1 MKKKILF
8 VIPDFYIGGTNKS
21 LENLLLLIDS
31 NIYEIRIFSLYEDGD
46 FYYKEKVF
54 KPYLIKKS
62 LFYRLFHDH
71 FWFRKFSTLFS
82 LLFRCNASR
91 LLHKFEINR
100 IQKKE
105 KFDTVIAFQEGS
117 ATQFVSL
124 INYPVNRIAW
134 VHCDYANRFT
144 AIEKKSELS
153 LYCLYNH
160 IVSVSYSAVHSFN
173 SIYPELKDRT
183 KCIYNLIDRSYI
195 LRQSSQ
201 DVNFEKQGNCCN
213 LISVGRFVAVK
224 QFGLIPQ
231 IVQKL
236 KLLTKKSFC
245 WYIVGDGNERNM
257 VESVISSMGLDK
269 NIKILGAKDNPYP
282 YFKQSD
288 LYVCTSLSE
297 SFSYTIAE
305 SKTLHVP
312 VLTNDFPVA
321 NEVVSPNEGWICNV
335 KDMAFILKDIIEDKN
350 CIYSN
355 VKKTIDNFKYD
366 NNAIVDTFCKLI

>member
-8 VIPDFYIGGTNKS
+8 VIPEYSHGGTNKS
-21 LENLLLLIDS
+21 LESLLSAIDEKR
-31 NIYEIRIFSLYEDGD
+31 YEISIFCLYEDGGV
-46 FYYKEKVF
+46 FYKNIF
-54 KPYLIKKS
+54 KPYIIAKS
-62 LFYRLFHDH
+62 LLYVLAHDNVITRKVMGVAMKLFKNLSFNWLYRYEA
-71 FWFRKFSTLFS
+71 
-82 LLFRCNASR
+82 NR
-91 LLHKFEINR
+91 LQHKY
-100 IQKKE
+100 

-134 VHCDYANRFT
+134 VHCDYANRFA

-201 DVNFEKQGNCCN
+201 DVNFEKQGNCFN

-224 QFGLIPQ
+224 QFDLIPQ

>member
-8 VIPDFYIGGTNKS
+8 VIPEYSHGGTNKS
-21 LENLLLLIDS
+21 LESLLSAIDEKR
-31 NIYEIRIFSLYEDGD
+31 YEISIFCLYEDGGV
-46 FYYKEKVF
+46 FYKNIF
-54 KPYLIKKS
+54 KPYIIAKS
-62 LFYRLFHDH
+62 LLYVLAHDNVITRKVMGVAMKLFKDLSFNWLYRYEA
-71 FWFRKFSTLFS
+71 
-82 LLFRCNASR
+82 NR
-91 LLHKFEINR
+91 LQHKY
-100 IQKKE
+100 

-183 KCIYNLIDRSYI
+183 KCIYNLIDCSYI

-201 DVNFEKQGNCCN
+201 DVNFEKQGNCFN

-224 QFGLIPQ
+224 QFDLIPQ

>member
-8 VIPDFYIGGTNKS
+8 VIPEYYHGGTNKS
-21 LENLLLLIDS
+21 LESLLSAIDEKR
-31 NIYEIRIFSLYEDGD
+31 YEISIFCLYEDGGV
-46 FYYKEKVF
+46 FYKNIF
-54 KPYLIKKS
+54 KPYIIAKS
-62 LFYRLFHDH
+62 LLYVLAHDNVITRKVMGVAMKLFKDLSFNWLYRYEA
-71 FWFRKFSTLFS
+71 
-82 LLFRCNASR
+82 NR
-91 LLHKFEINR
+91 LQHKY
-100 IQKKE
+100 

-134 VHCDYANRFT
+134 VHCDYANRFA

-183 KCIYNLIDRSYI
+183 KCIYNLIDCSYI

-201 DVNFEKQGNCCN
+201 DVNFEKQGNCFN

>member
-8 VIPDFYIGGTNKS
+8 VIPEYSHGGTNKS
-21 LENLLLLIDS
+21 LESLLSAIDEKR
-31 NIYEIRIFSLYEDGD
+31 YEISIFSLYEDGGV
-46 FYYKEKVF
+46 FYKNIF
-54 KPYLIKKS
+54 NPYIIAKS
-62 LFYRLFHDH
+62 LLYVLAHDNVITRKVMGVAMKLFKDLSFNWLYRYEA
-71 FWFRKFSTLFS
+71 
-82 LLFRCNASR
+82 NR
-91 LLHKFEINR
+91 LQHKY
-100 IQKKE
+100 

-183 KCIYNLIDRSYI
+183 KCIYNLIDCSYI

-201 DVNFEKQGNCCN
+201 DVNFEKQGNCFN

-350 CIYSN
+350 SIYSN

>member
-8 VIPDFYIGGTNKS
+8 VIPEYSHGGTNKS
-21 LENLLLLIDS
+21 LESLLSAIDAKR
-31 NIYEIRIFSLYEDGD
+31 YEISIFCLYEDGGV
-46 FYYKEKVF
+46 YYKNIF
-54 KPYLIKKS
+54 KPYIIAKS
-62 LFYRLFHDH
+62 LLYVLAHDNVITRKVMGVAMKLFKNLSFNWLYRYEA
-71 FWFRKFSTLFS
+71 
-82 LLFRCNASR
+82 NR
-91 LLHKFEINR
+91 LQHKY
-100 IQKKE
+100 

-134 VHCDYANRFT
+134 VHCDYANRFA

-183 KCIYNLIDRSYI
+183 KCIYNLIDCSYI

-201 DVNFEKQGNCCN
+201 DINFEKQGNCFN

>member
-8 VIPDFYIGGTNKS
+8 VIPEYSHGGTNKS
-21 LENLLLLIDS
+21 LESLLSAIDEKR
-31 NIYEIRIFSLYEDGD
+31 YEISIFCLYEDGGV
-46 FYYKEKVF
+46 FYKNIF
-54 KPYLIKKS
+54 KPYIIAKS
-62 LFYRLFHDH
+62 LLYVLAHDNVITRKVMGVAMKLFKDLSFNWLYRYEA
-71 FWFRKFSTLFS
+71 
-82 LLFRCNASR
+82 NR
-91 LLHKFEINR
+91 LQHKY
-100 IQKKE
+100 

-201 DVNFEKQGNCCN
+201 DVNFEKQGNCFN

>member
-8 VIPDFYIGGTNKS
+8 VIPEYSHGGTNKS
-21 LENLLLLIDS
+21 LESLLSAIDEKR
-31 NIYEIRIFSLYEDGD
+31 YEISIFCLYEDGGV
-46 FYYKEKVF
+46 YYKNIF
-54 KPYLIKKS
+54 KPYIIAKS
-62 LFYRLFHDH
+62 LLYVLAHDNVITRKVMGVAMKLFKDLSFNWLYRYEA
-71 FWFRKFSTLFS
+71 
-82 LLFRCNASR
+82 NR
-91 LLHKFEINR
+91 LQHKY
-100 IQKKE
+100 

-201 DVNFEKQGNCCN
+201 DVNFEKQGNCFN
-213 LISVGRFVAVK
+213 LISVGRFVAVE

-350 CIYSN
+350 SIYSN

>member
-8 VIPDFYIGGTNKS
+8 VIPEYSHGGTNKS
-21 LENLLLLIDS
+21 LESLLSAIDEKR
-31 NIYEIRIFSLYEDGD
+31 YEMSIFCLYEDGGV
-46 FYYKEKVF
+46 YYKNIF
-54 KPYLIKKS
+54 KPYIIAKS
-62 LFYRLFHDH
+62 LLYVLAHDNVITRKVMGVAMKLFKNLSFNWLYRYEA
-71 FWFRKFSTLFS
+71 
-82 LLFRCNASR
+82 NR
-91 LLHKFEINR
+91 LQHKY
-100 IQKKE
+100 

-134 VHCDYANRFT
+134 VHCDYANRFA

-183 KCIYNLIDRSYI
+183 KCIYNLIDCSYI
-195 LRQSSQ
+195 LRQSAQ
-201 DVNFEKQGNCCN
+201 EINFEKQDNCFN

>member
-8 VIPDFYIGGTNKS
+8 VIPEYSHGGTNKS
-21 LENLLLLIDS
+21 LESLLSAIDEKR
-31 NIYEIRIFSLYEDGD
+31 YEMSIFCLYEDGGV
-46 FYYKEKVF
+46 YYKNIF
-54 KPYLIKKS
+54 KPYIIAKS
-62 LFYRLFHDH
+62 LLYVLAHDNVITRKVMGVAMKLFKNLSFNWLYRYEA
-71 FWFRKFSTLFS
+71 
-82 LLFRCNASR
+82 NR
-91 LLHKFEINR
+91 LQHKY
-100 IQKKE
+100 
-105 KFDTVIAFQEGS
+105 KFDTVIAYQEGS

-124 INYPVNRIAW
+124 ISYPVNRIAW

-153 LYCLYNH
+153 LYYLYNH

-183 KCIYNLIDRSYI
+183 KCIYNLIDCSYI
-195 LRQSSQ
+195 LRQSAQ
-201 DVNFEKQGNCCN
+201 EINFEKQDNCFN

>member
-8 VIPDFYIGGTNKS
+8 VIPEYSHGGTNKS
-21 LENLLLLIDS
+21 LESLLSAIDEKR
-31 NIYEIRIFSLYEDGD
+31 YEISIFSLYEDGGV
-46 FYYKEKVF
+46 FYKNIF
-54 KPYLIKKS
+54 NPYIIAKS
-62 LFYRLFHDH
+62 LLYVLAHDNVITRKVMGVAMKLFKNLSFNWLYRYEANRLQ
-71 FWFRKFSTLFS
+71 RKY
-82 LLFRCNASR
+82 
-91 LLHKFEINR
+91 
-100 IQKKE
+100 

-124 INYPVNRIAW
+124 ISYPVNRIAW
-134 VHCDYANRFT
+134 VHCDYANRFA

-173 SIYPELKDRT
+173 SIYPELKERT
-183 KCIYNLIDRSYI
+183 KCIYNLIDCSYI
-195 LRQSSQ
+195 LRQSAQ
-201 DVNFEKQGNCCN
+201 DINFEKQDNCFN

-224 QFGLIPQ
+224 QFDLIPQ

-245 WYIVGDGNERNM
+245 WYIVGDGNDRNM
-257 VESVISSMGLDK
+257 VESVISSLGLNK

-355 VKKTIDNFKYD
+355 VKKTIGNFKYD

>member
-8 VIPDFYIGGTNKS
+8 VIPEYSHGGTNKS
-21 LENLLLLIDS
+21 LESLLSAIDEKR
-31 NIYEIRIFSLYEDGD
+31 YEISIFCLYEDGGV
-46 FYYKEKVF
+46 FYKNIF
-54 KPYLIKKS
+54 KPYIIAKS
-62 LFYRLFHDH
+62 LLYVLAHDNVITRKVMGVAMKLFKDLSFNWLYRYEA
-71 FWFRKFSTLFS
+71 
-82 LLFRCNASR
+82 NR
-91 LLHKFEINR
+91 LQHKY
-100 IQKKE
+100 

-201 DVNFEKQGNCCN
+201 EIKIKKQGNCFN

>member
-8 VIPDFYIGGTNKS
+8 VIPEYSHGGTNKS
-21 LENLLLLIDS
+21 LESLLSAIDEKR
-31 NIYEIRIFSLYEDGD
+31 YEISIFSLYEDGGV
-46 FYYKEKVF
+46 FYKNIF
-54 KPYLIKKS
+54 NPYIIAKS
-62 LFYRLFHDH
+62 LLYVLAHDNVITRKVMGVAMKLFKNLSFNWLYRYEANRLQ
-71 FWFRKFSTLFS
+71 RKY
-82 LLFRCNASR
+82 
-91 LLHKFEINR
+91 
-100 IQKKE
+100 

-124 INYPVNRIAW
+124 ISYPVNRIAW
-134 VHCDYANRFT
+134 VHCDYANRFA

-173 SIYPELKDRT
+173 SIYPELKERT
-183 KCIYNLIDRSYI
+183 KCIYNLIDCSYI

-201 DVNFEKQGNCCN
+201 DINFEKQDNCFN

-224 QFGLIPQ
+224 QFDLIPQ

-245 WYIVGDGNERNM
+245 WYIVGDGNDRNM
-257 VESVISSMGLDK
+257 VESVISSLGLNK

-355 VKKTIDNFKYD
+355 VKKTIANFKYD

>member
-8 VIPDFYIGGTNKS
+8 VIPEYSHGGTNKS
-21 LENLLLLIDS
+21 LESLLSAIDEKR
-31 NIYEIRIFSLYEDGD
+31 YEISIFCLYEDGGV
-46 FYYKEKVF
+46 YYKNIF
-54 KPYLIKKS
+54 KPYIIAKS
-62 LFYRLFHDH
+62 LLYVLAHDNVITRKVMGVAMKLFKDLSFNWLYRYEA
-71 FWFRKFSTLFS
+71 
-82 LLFRCNASR
+82 NR
-91 LLHKFEINR
+91 LQHKY
-100 IQKKE
+100 

-183 KCIYNLIDRSYI
+183 KCIYNLIDCSYI

-201 DVNFEKQGNCCN
+201 DVNFEKQGNCFN

>member
-8 VIPDFYIGGTNKS
+8 VIPEYSHGGTNKS
-21 LENLLLLIDS
+21 LESLLSAIDEKR
-31 NIYEIRIFSLYEDGD
+31 YEISIFCLYEDGGV
-46 FYYKEKVF
+46 FYKNIF
-54 KPYLIKKS
+54 KPYIIAKS
-62 LFYRLFHDH
+62 LLYVLAHDNVITRKVMGVAMKLFKDLSFNWLYRYEANRLQ
-71 FWFRKFSTLFS
+71 RKY
-82 LLFRCNASR
+82 
-91 LLHKFEINR
+91 
-100 IQKKE
+100 

-134 VHCDYANRFT
+134 VHCDYANRFA

-183 KCIYNLIDRSYI
+183 KCIYNLIDCSYI

-201 DVNFEKQGNCCN
+201 DVNFEKQGNCFN

>member
-8 VIPDFYIGGTNKS
+8 VIPEYSHGGTNKS
-21 LENLLLLIDS
+21 LESLLSAIDEKR
-31 NIYEIRIFSLYEDGD
+31 YEISIFSLYEDGGV
-46 FYYKEKVF
+46 FYKNIF
-54 KPYLIKKS
+54 NPYIIAKS
-62 LFYRLFHDH
+62 LLYVLAHDNVITRKVMGVAMKLFKNLSFNWLYRYEANRLQ
-71 FWFRKFSTLFS
+71 RKY
-82 LLFRCNASR
+82 
-91 LLHKFEINR
+91 
-100 IQKKE
+100 

-124 INYPVNRIAW
+124 ISYPVNRIAW
-134 VHCDYANRFT
+134 VHCDYANRFA

-183 KCIYNLIDRSYI
+183 KCIYNLIDCSYI

-201 DVNFEKQGNCCN
+201 DINFEKQDNCFN

-224 QFGLIPQ
+224 QFDLIPQ

-355 VKKTIDNFKYD
+355 VKKTIGNFKYD

>member
-8 VIPDFYIGGTNKS
+8 VIPEYSHGGTNKS
-21 LENLLLLIDS
+21 LESLLSAIDEKR
-31 NIYEIRIFSLYEDGD
+31 YEISIFSLYEDGGV
-46 FYYKEKVF
+46 FYKNIF
-54 KPYLIKKS
+54 NPYIIAKS
-62 LFYRLFHDH
+62 LLYVLAHDNVITRKVMGVAMKLFKNLSFNWLYRYEA
-71 FWFRKFSTLFS
+71 
-82 LLFRCNASR
+82 NR
-91 LLHKFEINR
+91 LQYKY
-100 IQKKE
+100 

-134 VHCDYANRFT
+134 VHCDYANRFA

-183 KCIYNLIDRSYI
+183 KCIYNLIDCSYI

-201 DVNFEKQGNCCN
+201 DINFEKQGNCFN

-224 QFGLIPQ
+224 QFDLIPQ

>member
-8 VIPDFYIGGTNKS
+8 VIPEYSHGGTNKS
-21 LENLLLLIDS
+21 LESLLSAIDEKR
-31 NIYEIRIFSLYEDGD
+31 YEISIFSLYEDGGV
-46 FYYKEKVF
+46 FYKNIF
-54 KPYLIKKS
+54 NPYIIAKS
-62 LFYRLFHDH
+62 LLYVLAHDNVITRKVMGVAMKLFKNLSFNWLYRYEANRLQ
-71 FWFRKFSTLFS
+71 RKY
-82 LLFRCNASR
+82 
-91 LLHKFEINR
+91 
-100 IQKKE
+100 

-124 INYPVNRIAW
+124 ISYPVNRIAW
-134 VHCDYANRFT
+134 VHCDYANRFA

-173 SIYPELKDRT
+173 SIYPELKERT
-183 KCIYNLIDRSYI
+183 KCIYNLIDCSYI
-195 LRQSSQ
+195 LRQSAQ
-201 DVNFEKQGNCCN
+201 DINFEKQDNCFN

-224 QFGLIPQ
+224 QFDLIPQ

-245 WYIVGDGNERNM
+245 WYIVGDGNDRNM
-257 VESVISSMGLDK
+257 VESVISSLGLNK

-355 VKKTIDNFKYD
+355 VKKTIVNFKYD

>member
-8 VIPDFYIGGTNKS
+8 VIPEYSHGGTNKS
-21 LENLLLLIDS
+21 LESLLSAIDEKR
-31 NIYEIRIFSLYEDGD
+31 YEISIFCLYEDGGV
-46 FYYKEKVF
+46 FYKNIF
-54 KPYLIKKS
+54 KPYIIAKS
-62 LFYRLFHDH
+62 LLYVLAHDNVITRKVMGVAMKLFKNLSFNWLYRYEA
-71 FWFRKFSTLFS
+71 
-82 LLFRCNASR
+82 NR
-91 LLHKFEINR
+91 LQHKY
-100 IQKKE
+100 

-134 VHCDYANRFT
+134 VHCDYANRFA

-183 KCIYNLIDRSYI
+183 KCIYNLIDCSYI

-201 DVNFEKQGNCCN
+201 DINFEKQGNCFN

-224 QFGLIPQ
+224 QFDLIPQ

>member
-8 VIPDFYIGGTNKS
+8 VIPEYSHGGTNKS
-21 LENLLLLIDS
+21 LESLLSAIDEKR
-31 NIYEIRIFSLYEDGD
+31 YEISIFSLYEDGGV
-46 FYYKEKVF
+46 FYKNIF
-54 KPYLIKKS
+54 NPYIIAKS
-62 LFYRLFHDH
+62 LLYVLAHDNVITRKVMGVAMKLFKDLSFNWLYRYEA
-71 FWFRKFSTLFS
+71 
-82 LLFRCNASR
+82 NR
-91 LLHKFEINR
+91 LQHKY
-100 IQKKE
+100 

-201 DVNFEKQGNCCN
+201 DVNFEKQGNCFN

-236 KLLTKKSFC
+236 KLLPKKSFC

-350 CIYSN
+350 SIYSN

>member
-8 VIPDFYIGGTNKS
+8 VIPEYSHGGTNKS
-21 LENLLLLIDS
+21 LESLLSAIDEKR
-31 NIYEIRIFSLYEDGD
+31 YEISIFSLYEDGGV
-46 FYYKEKVF
+46 FYKNIF
-54 KPYLIKKS
+54 NPYIIAKS
-62 LFYRLFHDH
+62 LLYVLAHDNVITRKVMGVAMKLFKNLSFNWLYRYEANRLQ
-71 FWFRKFSTLFS
+71 RKY
-82 LLFRCNASR
+82 
-91 LLHKFEINR
+91 
-100 IQKKE
+100 

-124 INYPVNRIAW
+124 ISYPVNRIAW
-134 VHCDYANRFT
+134 VHCDYANRFA

-173 SIYPELKDRT
+173 SIYPELKERT
-183 KCIYNLIDRSYI
+183 KCIYNLIDCSYI
-195 LRQSSQ
+195 LRQSAQ
-201 DVNFEKQGNCCN
+201 DINFEIQDNCFN

-224 QFGLIPQ
+224 QFDLIPQ

-245 WYIVGDGNERNM
+245 WYIVGDGNDRNM
-257 VESVISSMGLDK
+257 VESVISSLGLNK

-355 VKKTIDNFKYD
+355 VKKTIGNFKYD

>member
-8 VIPDFYIGGTNKS
+8 VIPEYSHGGTNKS
-21 LENLLLLIDS
+21 LESLLSAIDEKR
-31 NIYEIRIFSLYEDGD
+31 YEISIFCLYEAGGV
-46 FYYKEKVF
+46 FYKNIF
-54 KPYLIKKS
+54 KPYIIAKS
-62 LFYRLFHDH
+62 LLYVLAHDNVITRKVMGVAMKLFKNLSFNWLYRYEA
-71 FWFRKFSTLFS
+71 
-82 LLFRCNASR
+82 NR
-91 LLHKFEINR
+91 LQHKY
-100 IQKKE
+100 

-134 VHCDYANRFT
+134 VHCDYANRFA

-183 KCIYNLIDRSYI
+183 KCIYNLIDCSYI

-201 DVNFEKQGNCCN
+201 DINFEKQGNCFN

-224 QFGLIPQ
+224 QFDLIPQ

>member
-8 VIPDFYIGGTNKS
+8 VIPEYSHGGTNKS
-21 LENLLLLIDS
+21 LESLLSAIDEKR
-31 NIYEIRIFSLYEDGD
+31 YEISIFCLYEDGGV
-46 FYYKEKVF
+46 YYKNIF
-54 KPYLIKKS
+54 KPYIIAKS
-62 LFYRLFHDH
+62 LLYVLAHDNVITRKVMGVAMKLFKNLSFNWLYRYEANRLQ
-71 FWFRKFSTLFS
+71 RKY
-82 LLFRCNASR
+82 
-91 LLHKFEINR
+91 
-100 IQKKE
+100 

-134 VHCDYANRFT
+134 VHCDYANRFA

-183 KCIYNLIDRSYI
+183 KCIYNLIDCSYI

-201 DVNFEKQGNCCN
+201 DINFEKQGNCFN

>member
-8 VIPDFYIGGTNKS
+8 VIPEYSHGGTNKS
-21 LENLLLLIDS
+21 LESLLSAIDEKR
-31 NIYEIRIFSLYEDGD
+31 YEISIFCLYEDGGV
-46 FYYKEKVF
+46 YYKNIF
-54 KPYLIKKS
+54 KPYIIAKS
-62 LFYRLFHDH
+62 LLYVLAHDNVITRKVMGVAMKLFKNLSFNWLYRYEA
-71 FWFRKFSTLFS
+71 
-82 LLFRCNASR
+82 NR
-91 LLHKFEINR
+91 LQHKY
-100 IQKKE
+100 

-134 VHCDYANRFT
+134 VHCDYANRFA

-183 KCIYNLIDRSYI
+183 KCIYILIDCSYI

-201 DVNFEKQGNCCN
+201 DINFEKQGNCFN

-224 QFGLIPQ
+224 QFDLIPQ

>member
-8 VIPDFYIGGTNKS
+8 VIPEYSHGGTNKS
-21 LENLLLLIDS
+21 LESLLSAIDEKR
-31 NIYEIRIFSLYEDGD
+31 YEISIFCLYEDGGV
-46 FYYKEKVF
+46 FYKNIF
-54 KPYLIKKS
+54 KPYIIAKS
-62 LFYRLFHDH
+62 LLYVLAHDNVITRKVMGVAMKLFKNLSFNWLYRYEA
-71 FWFRKFSTLFS
+71 
-82 LLFRCNASR
+82 NR
-91 LLHKFEINR
+91 LQHKY
-100 IQKKE
+100 

-134 VHCDYANRFT
+134 VHCDYANRFA

-201 DVNFEKQGNCCN
+201 DINFEKQGNCFN

>member
-8 VIPDFYIGGTNKS
+8 VIPEYSHGGTNKS
-21 LENLLLLIDS
+21 LESLLSAIDEKR
-31 NIYEIRIFSLYEDGD
+31 YEISIFCLYEDGGV
-46 FYYKEKVF
+46 YYKNIF
-54 KPYLIKKS
+54 KPYIIAKS
-62 LFYRLFHDH
+62 LLYVLAHDNVITRKVMGVAMKLFKNLSFNWLYRYEA
-71 FWFRKFSTLFS
+71 
-82 LLFRCNASR
+82 NR
-91 LLHKFEINR
+91 LQHKY
-100 IQKKE
+100 

-134 VHCDYANRFT
+134 VHCDYANRFA

-183 KCIYNLIDRSYI
+183 KCIYNLIDCSYI

-201 DVNFEKQGNCCN
+201 DVNFEKQGNCFN

-224 QFGLIPQ
+224 QFDLIPQ
-231 IVQKL
+231 IVRKL

-355 VKKTIDNFKYD
+355 VKKTIGNFKYD

>member
-8 VIPDFYIGGTNKS
+8 VIPEYSHGGTNKS
-21 LENLLLLIDS
+21 LESLLSAIDEKR
-31 NIYEIRIFSLYEDGD
+31 YEISIFSLYEDGGV
-46 FYYKEKVF
+46 FYKNIF
-54 KPYLIKKS
+54 NPYIIAKS
-62 LFYRLFHDH
+62 LLYVLAHDNVITRKVMGVAMKLFKNLSFNWLYRYEA
-71 FWFRKFSTLFS
+71 
-82 LLFRCNASR
+82 NR
-91 LLHKFEINR
+91 LQHKY
-100 IQKKE
+100 

-134 VHCDYANRFT
+134 VHCDYANRFA

-183 KCIYNLIDRSYI
+183 KCIYNLIDCSYI

-201 DVNFEKQGNCCN
+201 DINFEKQGNCFN
-213 LISVGRFVAVK
+213 LISVGRVVAVK
-224 QFGLIPQ
+224 QFDLIPQ

>member
-8 VIPDFYIGGTNKS
+8 VIPEYSHGGTNKS
-21 LENLLLLIDS
+21 LESLLSAIDEKR
-31 NIYEIRIFSLYEDGD
+31 YEISIFCLYEDGGV
-46 FYYKEKVF
+46 FYKNIF
-54 KPYLIKKS
+54 KPYIIAKS
-62 LFYRLFHDH
+62 LLYVLAHDNVITRKVMGVAMKLFKDLSFNWLYRYEA
-71 FWFRKFSTLFS
+71 
-82 LLFRCNASR
+82 NR
-91 LLHKFEINR
+91 LQHKY
-100 IQKKE
+100 

-134 VHCDYANRFT
+134 VHCDYANRFA

-183 KCIYNLIDRSYI
+183 KCIYNLIDCSYI

-201 DVNFEKQGNCCN
+201 DINFEKQGNCFN

-224 QFGLIPQ
+224 QFDLIPQ

>member
-8 VIPDFYIGGTNKS
+8 VIPEYSHGGTNKS
-21 LENLLLLIDS
+21 LESLLSAIDEKR
-31 NIYEIRIFSLYEDGD
+31 YEISIFSLYEDGGV
-46 FYYKEKVF
+46 FYKNIF
-54 KPYLIKKS
+54 NPYIIAKS
-62 LFYRLFHDH
+62 LLYVLAHDNVITRKVMGVAMKLFKNLSFNWLYRYEA
-71 FWFRKFSTLFS
+71 
-82 LLFRCNASR
+82 NR
-91 LLHKFEINR
+91 LQHKY
-100 IQKKE
+100 

-183 KCIYNLIDRSYI
+183 KCIYNLIDCSYI

-201 DVNFEKQGNCCN
+201 DINFEKQGNCFN

-224 QFGLIPQ
+224 QFDLIPQ

>member
-8 VIPDFYIGGTNKS
+8 VIPEYSHGGTNKS
-21 LENLLLLIDS
+21 LESLLSAIDEKR
-31 NIYEIRIFSLYEDGD
+31 YEISIFCLYEDGGV
-46 FYYKEKVF
+46 YYKNIF
-54 KPYLIKKS
+54 KPYIIAKS
-62 LFYRLFHDH
+62 LLYVLAHDNVITRKVMGVAMKLFKNLSFNWLYRYEA
-71 FWFRKFSTLFS
+71 
-82 LLFRCNASR
+82 NR
-91 LLHKFEINR
+91 LQHKY
-100 IQKKE
+100 

-134 VHCDYANRFT
+134 VHCDYANRFA

-183 KCIYNLIDRSYI
+183 KCIYNLIDCSYI

-201 DVNFEKQGNCCN
+201 DINFEKQGNCFN

-224 QFGLIPQ
+224 QFDLIPQ

>member
-8 VIPDFYIGGTNKS
+8 VIPEYSHGGTNKS
-21 LENLLLLIDS
+21 LESLLSAIDEKR
-31 NIYEIRIFSLYEDGD
+31 YEISIFCLYEDGGV
-46 FYYKEKVF
+46 FYKNIF
-54 KPYLIKKS
+54 KPYIIAKS
-62 LFYRLFHDH
+62 LLYVLAHDNVITRKVMGVAMKLFKNLSFNWLYRYEA
-71 FWFRKFSTLFS
+71 
-82 LLFRCNASR
+82 NR
-91 LLHKFEINR
+91 LQHKY
-100 IQKKE
+100 

-183 KCIYNLIDRSYI
+183 KCIYNLIDCSYI

-201 DVNFEKQGNCCN
+201 DVNFEKQGNCFN

-224 QFGLIPQ
+224 QFDLIPQ

>member
-8 VIPDFYIGGTNKS
+8 VIPEYSHGGTNKS
-21 LENLLLLIDS
+21 LESLLSAIDEKR
-31 NIYEIRIFSLYEDGD
+31 YEISIFCLYEDGGV
-46 FYYKEKVF
+46 YYKNIF
-54 KPYLIKKS
+54 KPYIIAKS
-62 LFYRLFHDH
+62 LLYVLAHDNVITRKVMGVAMKLFKDLSFNWLYRYEA
-71 FWFRKFSTLFS
+71 
-82 LLFRCNASR
+82 NR
-91 LLHKFEINR
+91 LQHKY
-100 IQKKE
+100 

-134 VHCDYANRFT
+134 VHCYYANRF
-144 AIEKKSELS
+144 ADIEKKSELS

-183 KCIYNLIDRSYI
+183 KCIYNLIDCSYI

-201 DVNFEKQGNCCN
+201 DVNFEKQGNCFN

-350 CIYSN
+350 SIYSN

>member
-8 VIPDFYIGGTNKS
+8 VIPEYSHGGTNKS
-21 LENLLLLIDS
+21 LESLLSAIDEKH
-31 NIYEIRIFSLYEDGD
+31 YEISIFSLYEDGGV
-46 FYYKEKVF
+46 FYKNIF
-54 KPYLIKKS
+54 NPYIIAKS
-62 LFYRLFHDH
+62 LLYVLAHDNVITRKVMGVAMKLFKNLSFNWLYRYEANRLQ
-71 FWFRKFSTLFS
+71 RKY
-82 LLFRCNASR
+82 
-91 LLHKFEINR
+91 
-100 IQKKE
+100 

-124 INYPVNRIAW
+124 ISYPVNRIAW
-134 VHCDYANRFT
+134 VHCDYGNRFA

-183 KCIYNLIDRSYI
+183 KCIYNLIDCSYI
-195 LRQSSQ
+195 LRQSAQ
-201 DVNFEKQGNCCN
+201 DINFEKLDNYFN

-224 QFGLIPQ
+224 QFDLIPK

-245 WYIVGDGNERNM
+245 WYIVGDGKERNM

>member
-8 VIPDFYIGGTNKS
+8 VIPEYSHGGTNKS
-21 LENLLLLIDS
+21 LESLLSAIDEKR
-31 NIYEIRIFSLYEDGD
+31 YEISIFCLYEDGGV
-46 FYYKEKVF
+46 FYKNIF
-54 KPYLIKKS
+54 KPYIIAKS
-62 LFYRLFHDH
+62 LLYVLAHDNVITRKVMGVAMKLFKNLSFNWLYRYEA
-71 FWFRKFSTLFS
+71 
-82 LLFRCNASR
+82 NR
-91 LLHKFEINR
+91 LQHKY
-100 IQKKE
+100 

-134 VHCDYANRFT
+134 VHCDYANRFA

-183 KCIYNLIDRSYI
+183 KCIYNLIDCSYI

-201 DVNFEKQGNCCN
+201 DVNFEKQGNCFN

-224 QFGLIPQ
+224 QFDLIPQ

-350 CIYSN
+350 SIYSN

>member
-8 VIPDFYIGGTNKS
+8 VIPVYSHGGTNKS
-21 LENLLLLIDS
+21 LESLLSAIDEKR
-31 NIYEIRIFSLYEDGD
+31 YEISIFSLYEDGGV
-46 FYYKEKVF
+46 FYKNIF
-54 KPYLIKKS
+54 NPYIIAKS
-62 LFYRLFHDH
+62 LLYVLAHDNVITRKVMGVAMKLFKNLSFNWLYRYEANRLQ
-71 FWFRKFSTLFS
+71 RKY
-82 LLFRCNASR
+82 
-91 LLHKFEINR
+91 
-100 IQKKE
+100 
-105 KFDTVIAFQEGS
+105 KFDTVIAFQEGC

-124 INYPVNRIAW
+124 ISYPVNRIAW
-134 VHCDYANRFT
+134 VHCDYSNRFA

-183 KCIYNLIDRSYI
+183 KCIYNLIDCSYI

-201 DVNFEKQGNCCN
+201 DINFEKQDNCFN

-224 QFGLIPQ
+224 QFDLIPQ

-355 VKKTIDNFKYD
+355 VKKTIGNFKYD

>member
-8 VIPDFYIGGTNKS
+8 VIPEYSHGGTNKS
-21 LENLLLLIDS
+21 LESLLSAIDEKR
-31 NIYEIRIFSLYEDGD
+31 YEISIFCLYEDGGV
-46 FYYKEKVF
+46 FYKNIF
-54 KPYLIKKS
+54 KPYIIAKS
-62 LFYRLFHDH
+62 LLYVLAHDNVITRKVMGVAMKLFKDLSFNWLYRYEA
-71 FWFRKFSTLFS
+71 
-82 LLFRCNASR
+82 NR
-91 LLHKFEINR
+91 LQHKY
-100 IQKKE
+100 

-134 VHCDYANRFT
+134 VHCDYANRFA

-183 KCIYNLIDRSYI
+183 KCIYNLIDCSYI

-201 DVNFEKQGNCCN
+201 DVNFEKQGNCFN

-224 QFGLIPQ
+224 QFDLIPQ

>member
-8 VIPDFYIGGTNKS
+8 VIPEYSHGGTNKS
-21 LENLLLLIDS
+21 LESLLSAIDEKR
-31 NIYEIRIFSLYEDGD
+31 YEISIFSLYEDGGV
-46 FYYKEKVF
+46 FYKNIF
-54 KPYLIKKS
+54 NPYIIAKS
-62 LFYRLFHDH
+62 LLYVLAHDNVITRKVMGVAMKLFKNLSFNWLYRYEA
-71 FWFRKFSTLFS
+71 
-82 LLFRCNASR
+82 NR
-91 LLHKFEINR
+91 LQHKY
-100 IQKKE
+100 

-134 VHCDYANRFT
+134 VHCDYANRFA

-201 DVNFEKQGNCCN
+201 DVNFEKQGNCFN

>member
-8 VIPDFYIGGTNKS
+8 VIPEYSHGGTNKS
-21 LENLLLLIDS
+21 LESLLSAIDEKR
-31 NIYEIRIFSLYEDGD
+31 YEISIFCLYEDGGV
-46 FYYKEKVF
+46 YYKNIF
-54 KPYLIKKS
+54 KPYIIAKS
-62 LFYRLFHDH
+62 LLYVLAHDNVITRKVMGVAMKLFKNLSFNWLYRYEA
-71 FWFRKFSTLFS
+71 
-82 LLFRCNASR
+82 NR
-91 LLHKFEINR
+91 LQHKY
-100 IQKKE
+100 

-134 VHCDYANRFT
+134 VHCDYANRFA

-183 KCIYNLIDRSYI
+183 KCIYNLIDCSYI

-201 DVNFEKQGNCCN
+201 DVNFEKQGNCFN

-224 QFGLIPQ
+224 QFDLIPQ
-231 IVQKL
+231 IVRKL

>member
-8 VIPDFYIGGTNKS
+8 VIPEYSHGGTNKS
-21 LENLLLLIDS
+21 LESFLSVIDE
-31 NIYEIRIFSLYEDGD
+31 NRYEIAIFCLYEDGGIL
-46 FYYKEKVF
+46 YKNIF
-54 KPYLIKKS
+54 KPYIVSKS
-62 LFYRLFHDH
+62 LLYVLAHDNVITRKVMGVAMYLLKNLSFNWLYRYEANRLQ
-71 FWFRKFSTLFS
+71 RKY
-82 LLFRCNASR
+82 
-91 LLHKFEINR
+91 KFN
-100 IQKKE
+100 
-105 KFDTVIAFQEGS
+105 TVIAFQEGS

-124 INYPVNRIAW
+124 INHPVNKIAW
-134 VHCDYANRFT
+134 VHCDYASRFA
-144 AIEKKSELS
+144 AIGKMSELS

-183 KCIYNLIDRSYI
+183 KCIYNLIDSSSI
-195 LRQSSQ
+195 LQQSSQ
-201 DVNFEKQGNCCN
+201 DINFEKQDNCFN

-231 IVQKL
+231 IVQRL

-257 VESVISSMGLDK
+257 VESIISSMGLNK

-282 YFKQSD
+282 YLKQSD

-335 KDMAFILKDIIEDKN
+335 KDMPFVLKDIIEDKN

-355 VKKTIDNFKYD
+355 VKKTIGNFKYD
-366 NNAIVDTFCKLI
+366 NNAIVDNFCKLI

>member
-8 VIPDFYIGGTNKS
+8 VIPEYSHGGTNKS
-21 LENLLLLIDS
+21 LESLLSAIDEKR
-31 NIYEIRIFSLYEDGD
+31 YEISIFSLYEDGGV
-46 FYYKEKVF
+46 FYKNIF
-54 KPYLIKKS
+54 NPYIIAKS
-62 LFYRLFHDH
+62 LLYVLAHDNVITRKVMGVAMKLFKNLSFNWLYRYEA
-71 FWFRKFSTLFS
+71 
-82 LLFRCNASR
+82 NR
-91 LLHKFEINR
+91 LQHKY
-100 IQKKE
+100 

-134 VHCDYANRFT
+134 VHCDYANRFA

-183 KCIYNLIDRSYI
+183 KCIYNLIDCSYI

-201 DVNFEKQGNCCN
+201 DINFEKQGNCFN

-224 QFGLIPQ
+224 QFDLIPQ

-312 VLTNDFPVA
+312 VLANDFPVA

>member
-8 VIPDFYIGGTNKS
+8 VIPEYSHGGTNKS
-21 LENLLLLIDS
+21 LESLLSTIDEKR
-31 NIYEIRIFSLYEDGD
+31 YEISIFSLYEDGGV
-46 FYYKEKVF
+46 FYKNIF
-54 KPYLIKKS
+54 NPYIIAKS
-62 LFYRLFHDH
+62 LLYVLAHDNVITRKVMGVAMKLFKNLSFNWLYRYEA
-71 FWFRKFSTLFS
+71 
-82 LLFRCNASR
+82 NR
-91 LLHKFEINR
+91 LQHKY
-100 IQKKE
+100 

-134 VHCDYANRFT
+134 VHCDYANRF
-144 AIEKKSELS
+144 ADIEKKSELA

-183 KCIYNLIDRSYI
+183 KCIYNLIDCSYI

-201 DVNFEKQGNCCN
+201 DINFEKQDNCFN

-224 QFGLIPQ
+224 QFDLIPQ